1 MKTIRTQKLLAFL
14 LTAVML
20 MTMLCIVP
28 YTASAADEE
37 EATVYTSG
45 DYDYTVLDDGTA
57 QITKYN
63 GSASELVIPTELD
76 GKTVSAI
83 GQMSFEKC
91 KSITSLT
98 IPSNI
103 KTIGKNAFRYCENLK
118 NLTLS
123 EGLEAIDL
131 GGFQECAKLE
141 SVVLPNSLTKV
152 DTFIFKGDAALKSV
166 KLPNNLQDIG
176 DYMFC
181 DTGLTSIEFPPC
193 VTRIGQCAFAHSSL
207 ISVEIPATVKVLDCS
222 AFAGCL
228 SLSSVTLN
236 EGLET
241 INGFVFHGCKKLME
255 VTVPDTVKEVEY
267 LSFGYWFDPVPFNDV
282 LIDGFVLKGYTGS
295 AAERYANGC
304 GVKFVSIGES
314 ILTPPT
320 TAGPTEP
327 TEPPVPGSVTTVYYK
342 NTNNFSTPYAYYW
355 QKNGNGPEKWPGVAM
370 TKVTD
375 DVYKVDV
382 PVENNM
388 IIFSNNGGNKT
399 LDLDI
404 PGNNYIYED
413 SNWSVY
419 ADAPTEPVTTEPQ
432 ETTAPAT
439 TEPITTKPQETTA
452 PATTQPD
459 TTEPTETLYGDVNG
473 DGVIEINDA
482 TEIQKVIAS
491 LVTFTELQMK
501 VGDVNL
507 DGKTDVVDVTLIQKY
522 LASYDVENV
531 GEKMPS

>member
-14 LTAVML
+14 LTAAML
-20 MTMLCIVP
+20 MTVLCFTP
-28 YTASAADEE
+28 LSAGAETNTE
-37 EATVYTSG
+37 VSG
-45 DYDYTVLDDGTA
+45 DYEYTVLDDGTA
-57 QITKYN
+57 QISKYN

-76 GKTVSAI
+76 GKKVS
-83 GQMSFEKC
+83 GVGKFSFEKC
-91 KSITSLT
+91 KSLTSLT
-98 IPSNI
+98 VPAGIE
-103 KTIGKNAFRYCENLK
+103 IGQSAFRHCENLVS
-118 NLTLS
+118 LTLS
-123 EGLEAIDL
+123 DGVEVIDN
-131 GGFQECAKLE
+131 GAFSFCEKLE
-141 SVVLPNSLTKV
+141 SVVLPDSVSTLG
-152 DTFIFKGDAALKSV
+152 TFAFQSCKALKTLRLPS
-166 KLPNNLQDIG
+166 KLEKIG
-176 DYMFC
+176 DFAFNSC
-181 DTGLTSIEFPPC
+181 ENLPDLEIPEGVKE
-193 VTRIGQCAFAHSSL
+193 IGQNAFAHCYGFTSVVIPKNVKL
-207 ISVEIPATVKVLDCS
+207 ISNG
-222 AFAGCL
+222 AFSYCENL
-228 SLSSVTLN
+228 TSVTLN

-241 INGFVFHGCKKLME
+241 VYVYAFSSCTKLME
-255 VTVPDTVKEVEY
+255 ITVPDSVQEIGRCA
-267 LSFGYWFDPVPFNDV
+267 FGYWFDKSVWNDIP
-282 LIDGFVLKGYTGS
+282 LQGFVLKGYSGS
-295 AAERYANGC
+295 AADSYANGC

-314 ILTPPT
+314 ILTPTT

-327 TEPPVPGSVTTVYYK
+327 TEPPVPGTVITVYYK

-355 QKNGNGPEKWPGVAM
+355 PKNGNGPVSWPGAAM

-388 IIFSNNGGNKT
+388 IIFSNNGSSKT

-404 PGNNYIYED
+404 PGNNYIYD
-413 SNWSVY
+413 GSNWSVY
-419 ADAPTEPVTTEPQ
+419 ADAPTEPVTTE
-432 ETTAPAT
+432 
-439 TEPITTKPQETTA
+439 PQETTA

-482 TEIQKVIAS
+482 TEIQKAIAS
-491 LVTFTELQMK
+491 LGTFTELQMK

>member
-20 MTMLCIVP
+20 MTVLCFTP
-28 YTASAADEE
+28 LSAGAETNTE
-37 EATVYTSG
+37 VSG
-45 DYDYTVLDDGTA
+45 DYEYTVLDDGTA
-57 QITKYN
+57 RIAKYN

-98 IPSNI
+98 IPSSI

-255 VTVPDTVKEVEY
+255 VTVPDTVKEVEH

-295 AAERYANGC
+295 AADRYAQENN
-304 GVKFVSIGES
+304 VKFESIG
-314 ILTPPT
+314 ITQQPT
-320 TAGPTEP
+320 TEATTAEP
-327 TEPPVPGSVTTVYYK
+327 TEPPVPGSFITVYYK

-388 IIFSNNGGNKT
+388 IIFSNNGSNKT
-399 LDLDI
+399 GDLAI
-404 PGNNYIYED
+404 GGNNQIYDNNGWKDYE
-413 SNWSVY
+413 
-419 ADAPTEPVTTEPQ
+419 DAPTQPSTTEPQ
-432 ETTAPAT
+432 ETNAPAT
-439 TEPITTKPQETTA
+439 SEPQETTV
-452 PATTQPD
+452 PSTSQPD
-459 TTEPTETLYGDVNG
+459 TTEPSDRIYGDVNF
-473 DGVIEINDA
+473 DGNIEISDA
-482 TEIQKVIAS
+482 TEIQREIAS
-491 LVTFTELQMK
+491 IVTFTELQMFAS
-501 VGDVNL
+501 DVNR
-507 DGKTDVVDVTLIQKY
+507 DGKTTVEDVTLIQKY
-522 LASYDVENV
+522 LADYDVEFV
-531 GEKMPS
+531 GEKIPSSLIS